1 MRVEHSH
8 APHFASAER
17 KTMIDI
23 SKPIADTRASLALTR
38 ATLARI
44 DRKWR
49 ARRADG
55 TVVAHASI
63 VVVLGNEVT
72 K

>member
-1 MRVEHSH
+1 
-8 APHFASAER
+8 
-17 KTMIDI
+17 MIDI

-44 DRKWR
+44 DRQWR
-49 ARRADG
+49 ARRTDG
-55 TVVAHASI
+55 TVVVHAS
-63 VVVLGNEVT
+63 VSVVLAQEVT

>member
-1 MRVEHSH
+1 
-8 APHFASAER
+8 
-17 KTMIDI
+17 MIDI
-23 SKPIADTRASLALTR
+23 SRPIADTRASLALTR

-49 ARRADG
+49 ARRTDG
-55 TVVAHASI
+55 TVVVHAS
-63 VVVLGNEVT
+63 VSVVLSEVA

>member
-1 MRVEHSH
+1 
-8 APHFASAER
+8 
-17 KTMIDI
+17 MIDI
-23 SKPIADTRASLALTR
+23 SRPIADTRASLALTR

-49 ARRADG
+49 ARRTDG
-55 TVVAHASI
+55 TVVVHAS
-63 VVVLGNEVT
+63 VSVVLNEVT

>member
-1 MRVEHSH
+1 
-8 APHFASAER
+8 
-17 KTMIDI
+17 MIDI

-44 DRKWR
+44 DRKWK
-49 ARRADG
+49 ARRTDG
-55 TVVAHASI
+55 TVVVHAS
-63 VVVLGNEVT
+63 VSVVLSEVT

>member
-1 MRVEHSH
+1 
-8 APHFASAER
+8 
-17 KTMIDI
+17 MIDI
-23 SKPIADTRASLALTR
+23 SKPIADARASLALTR

-49 ARRADG
+49 ARRTDG
-55 TVVAHASI
+55 TVVVHAS
-63 VVVLGNEVT
+63 VSVVLSEVS